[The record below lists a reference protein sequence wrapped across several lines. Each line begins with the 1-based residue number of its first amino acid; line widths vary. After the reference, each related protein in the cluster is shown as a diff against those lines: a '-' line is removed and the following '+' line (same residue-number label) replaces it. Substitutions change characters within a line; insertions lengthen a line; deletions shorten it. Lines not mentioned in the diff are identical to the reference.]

1 MSCLPDNIISCRF
14 NLEYDLSQNRI
25 MAKGDQSLLW
35 SSSFCKALGALLV
48 SVYVEGSSD
57 EALEGAVES
66 LTD

>member
-1 MSCLPDNIISCRF
+1 MSCLPEDIISCQF

-48 SVYVEGSSD
+48 SVYVCRG
-57 EALEGAVES
+57 
-66 LTD
+66 